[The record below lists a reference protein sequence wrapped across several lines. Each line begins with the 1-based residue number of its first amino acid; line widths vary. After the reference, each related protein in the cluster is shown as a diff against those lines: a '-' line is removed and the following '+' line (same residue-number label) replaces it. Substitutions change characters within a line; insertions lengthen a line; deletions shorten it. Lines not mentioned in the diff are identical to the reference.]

1 MSVRKVL
8 PWKGLV
14 RRYVAI
20 NAFIFAAANP
30 TPLSLAALLQH
41 PLLAPAL
48 KVLIGAL
55 WLGAMAALLR
65 QTVCGFRAL
74 GAVPLGFLLLATG
87 CLLFACAN
95 QLLAAPLVMKTF
107 FQVAAGLVL
116 TVGNVAAYYVR
127 QLSGQSPVLKSP
139 P

>member
-8 PWKGLV
+8 PLKGLI

-20 NAFIFAAANP
+20 NAFIFALANP

-48 KVLIGAL
+48 KILIGAV
-55 WLGAMAALLR
+55 WLGAMTALLR
-65 QTVCGFRAL
+65 QMICGFRAL
-74 GAVPLGFLLLATG
+74 GAVPLGFLLLAAG
-87 CLLFACAN
+87 CLLLACAN
-95 QLLAAPLVMKTF
+95 QLLAAPLALMTF
-107 FQVAAGLVL
+107 FQIAAGLVL